1 MCVRVRACVCVC
13 VATSIPVF
21 SIAFTEVLSVEFIA
35 TIIKASAT
43 KYSYIATLTVD
54 SYLVSSIVSHV
65 MIIPSNLTVEKVT
78 RYISSD
84 LSQC

>member
-1 MCVRVRACVCVC
+1 MPHITMNTYLYLTISYIYLCVCVRVRACVRVC

-43 KYSYIATLTVD
+43 KYSYN
-54 SYLVSSIVSHV
+54 Y
-65 MIIPSNLTVEKVT
+65 SNTH
-78 RYISSD
+78 S
-84 LSQC
+84 